1 VVYAQQQAPPK
12 KSGGIGMGGLA
23 LGAGAGLLGGVL
35 LDEMFDRPQEEVII
49 ENGGDYGDGGG
60 FGGDDFF

>member
-1 VVYAQQQAPPK
+1 MNYN
-12 KSGGIGMGGLA
+12 II
-23 LGAGAGLLGGVL
+23 LLFFHVTDLYFFLFTG
-35 LDEMFDRPQEEVII
+35 PQEEVII